1 MTDRPMAAVI
11 LLVIGSIFYTFGG
24 VAVGMLVR
32 APRFVPGPGIGG
44 AIEPN
49 WAATSAIVTGVVCSV
64 AIVASALLAH
74 TGVKRRIRLGSFMS
88 ILFSIVGFGNT
99 FGGLWIGLVLVL
111 AGNLLALRWK
121 PKSLSPTAS
130 ATPARQA

>member
-11 LLVIGSIFYTFGG
+11 LLVVGSMFYTFGG
-24 VAVGMLVR
+24 VAVGILAR
-32 APRFVPGPGIGG
+32 TPQFVPGPGIQG

-64 AIVASALLAH
+64 AIVVGALLAH
-74 TGVKRRIRLGSFMS
+74 TGVKRKIRLGSFMS

-121 PKSLSPTAS
+121 PKSLSSTAS